1 MRQIADEPRLTCVP
15 QGYMDQI
22 TARQE
27 LTTMAVI
34 KCRLHQ
40 RGDGWATLQQRYLE
54 QRTAVDGT
62 TAPVL
67 VERNVLE
74 RPGEEDVVVIRYF
87 NCTDE
92 EVPID
97 T

>member
-1 MRQIADEPRLTCVP
+1 
-15 QGYMDQI
+15 MDQI

>member
-1 MRQIADEPRLTCVP
+1 
-15 QGYMDQI
+15 
-22 TARQE
+22 
-27 LTTMAVI
+27 MAVI

-40 RGDGWATLQQRYLE
+40 RGEGWATLQQRYLE
-54 QRTAVDGT
+54 QRPNEDGVSV
-62 TAPVL
+62 PVL

-87 NCTDE
+87 NRTDE
-92 EVPID
+92 EVPVD